1 MSRLVFVAGL
11 THSGSTVLDLLLGSH
26 PRLVGLGE
34 VVPLLRPGNAM
45 LDEPDRVC
53 SCGEPLETCVF
64 WSAARAELRRLQDA
78 TVPQRYR
85 RLLDVFAELFGRDRI
100 PVDSSKSL
108 GALHMAA
115 SVPELQVEVL
125 HLIRDVRSWTISRLD
140 TDVRRGDFTLR
151 DLYRKHGSD
160 AWRPLVL
167 RSSYARFLVWY
178 RGNRR
183 IQKFLAERNLPVLQV
198 GYEEFALSPGT
209 PTSEIWRFLGVDSI
223 PTPTEVSG
231 SKSHIALGNRMR
243 LQPERQISI
252 SYDSRWFYRTEWV
265 LPSVLLPHIMRY
277 NRLNV
282 YRNTVA
288 RNQELAR
295 PEREANQA

>member
-1 MSRLVFVAGL
+1 
-11 THSGSTVLDLLLGSH
+11 VLDLALGSH
-26 PRLVGLGE
+26 PQLIGLGE
-34 VVPLLRPGNAM
+34 VVPLLRPGNAK

-85 RLLDVFAELFGRDRI
+85 RLMEVFAEVFGRDRV

-108 GALHMAA
+108 GALRIAA
-115 SVPELQVEVL
+115 AVPALQVEVL
-125 HLIRDVRSWTISRLD
+125 HLIRDVRSWTILRLD
-140 TDVRRGDFTLR
+140 TDIRRREFTLR
-151 DLYRKHGSD
+151 ALYAIHGGGVWRPFLLRNSD
-160 AWRPLVL
+160 A
-167 RSSYARFLVWY
+167 RFVVWY

-183 IQKFLAERNLPVLQV
+183 IQEFVRERNLPAFQL
-198 GYEEFALSPGT
+198 GYEEFSLDPGKLIG
-209 PTSEIWRFLGVDSI
+209 EICRFLGVDPI
-223 PTPTEVSG
+223 PAPTELSG

-243 LQPERQISI
+243 LQSDRQTSI

-265 LPSVLLPHIMRY
+265 LPSLLFPRIMRY

-288 RNQELAR
+288 LNPEVAR
-295 PEREANQA
+295 PQREAR